1 MIHGRRVLYRAMTVH
16 VQNHSRQ
23 QSSKWLALTVLALAQ
38 FMVVLDVTI
47 VNVALPSI
55 QDALGFSADG
65 LQWVINAYTLTFG
78 GLLLLGGRMSDLLGR
93 RRVFLVGLALF
104 AAASLAGGLATSSGM
119 LVAVRAVQGVGA
131 ALLSPAA
138 LALVTVTFPAGRER
152 NLALGIW
159 GGLAGIGGTLGVV
172 AGGVL
177 VDSLGWE
184 WIFFVN
190 LPVAAIALIAT
201 PLVVGESR
209 GEQRGVGFDMTGAIL
224 GTAGI
229 STLVFAVI
237 RTEPMG
243 WGSAQVLALFGIAA
257 FLLGTFLYVESRTAN
272 PLLPLR
278 LFRVRGLGISAIAL
292 ALNGASFLGM
302 FFLTALYLQEVHGD
316 TALQAGVHF
325 VPMGIAAILSATV
338 GSQLVTRYG
347 TRAAYLTGSAIG
359 VVGLLML
366 TQVDASASYATD
378 ILPGLVVFGL
388 GLPLV
393 GVSNQIAAVAEVPHE
408 DAGAA
413 SGIVTTAFQVGG
425 ALGLALVSTAATS
438 RVTDAVASGM
448 TQPDALAAAFQRG
461 MLVAAGLAVLNLLVG
476 AVRAPRIK
484 PAPALVAEAAAA

>member
-78 GLLLLGGRMSDLLGR
+78 GLLMLGGRMSDLLGR
-93 RRVFLVGLALF
+93 RRVFLAGMVLF
-104 AAASLAGGLATSSGM
+104 ALASLAAGLAPSAGV
-119 LVAVRAVQGVGA
+119 LIAARAVQGVGA

-159 GGLAGIGGTLGVV
+159 GALAGIGGTLGVV

-190 LPVAAIALIAT
+190 LPVAAIALLAA
-201 PLVVGESR
+201 PFVVSESR
-209 GEQRGVGFDMTGAIL
+209 NDEVRGFDLTGATL
-224 GTAGI
+224 GTAGLI
-229 STLVFAVI
+229 ALVGAVI
-237 RTEPMG
+237 RTGAAG
-243 WGSAQVLALFGIAA
+243 WGSAQVLALFGAA
-257 FLLGTFLYVESRTAN
+257 IVLLGAFARVEARSPA

-278 LFRVRGLGISAIAL
+278 LFRVRGLGVSAIAL
-292 ALNGASFLGM
+292 ALNGGAFLGM
-302 FFLTALYLQEVHGD
+302 FFLSALYLQEVHGD
-316 TALQAGVHF
+316 SALAAGVQF
-325 VPMGIAAILSATV
+325 VPMGIAAIVSAVV
-338 GSQLVTRYG
+338 GAQLVPRVG
-347 TRAAYLTGSAIG
+347 TRAAYIAGAAIG
-359 VVGLLML
+359 LAGLLL
-366 TQVDASASYATD
+366 LSRAGADAGYAAD
-378 ILPGLVVFGL
+378 LLPGFLVFGL

-393 GVSNQIAAVAEVPHE
+393 GVSNQIAA
-408 DAGAA
+408 
-413 SGIVTTAFQVGG
+413 
-425 ALGLALVSTAATS
+425 
-438 RVTDAVASGM
+438 
-448 TQPDALAAAFQRG
+448 
-461 MLVAAGLAVLNLLVG
+461 
-476 AVRAPRIK
+476 
-484 PAPALVAEAAAA
+484 

>member
-1 MIHGRRVLYRAMTVH
+1 MARVYGTAIMIVH
-16 VQNHSRQ
+16 AENHSRAQ
-23 QSSKWLALTVLALAQ
+23 SKWLALTVLALAQ

-65 LQWVINAYTLTFG
+65 LQWVVNAYTLTFG
-78 GLLLLGGRMSDLLGR
+78 GLLMLGGRMSDLLGR
-93 RRVFLVGLALF
+93 RRVFLAGMVLF
-104 AAASLAGGLATSSGM
+104 ALASLAAGLAPSAGV
-119 LVAVRAVQGVGA
+119 LVAARAVQGIGA

-159 GGLAGIGGTLGVV
+159 GALAAIGGTLGVV

-177 VDSLGWE
+177 IDSLGWE

-209 GEQRGVGFDMTGAIL
+209 REQAGAGFDIGGAIL
-224 GTAGI
+224 GTAGLT
-229 STLVFAVI
+229 TLVFAVI
-237 RTEPMG
+237 RSEPSG
-243 WGSAQVLALFGIAA
+243 WGSAEVLGLLGAAAILLAA
-257 FLLGTFLYVESRTAN
+257 FLWVESRSPD
-272 PLLPLR
+272 PLVPLR
-278 LFRVRGLGISAIAL
+278 LFRIRGLGISALAL
-292 ALNGASFLGM
+292 GLNGAAFLGM

-316 TALQAGVHF
+316 SALQTGTQF

-338 GSQLVTRYG
+338 GAQLVTRYG
-347 TRAAYLTGSAIG
+347 TRIMYIAGSAIG

-366 TQVDASASYATD
+366 TQVGASASYATD

-425 ALGLALVSTAATS
+425 AIGLAIISTAATS
-438 RVTDAVASGM
+438 RTGEVLAHGA
-448 TQPDALAAAFQRG
+448 TQPQALAEGFQRG
-461 MLVAAGLAVLNLLVG
+461 LYVAAGIALLNLVVG
-476 AVRAPRIK
+476 AIRAPSIT
-484 PAPALVAEAAAA
+484 PDEAIVAEAMAG

>member
-1 MIHGRRVLYRAMTVH
+1 MACVYGTAIMIVH
-16 VQNHSRQ
+16 AENHSREQ
-23 QSSKWLALTVLALAQ
+23 SKWLALTVLALAQ

-65 LQWVINAYTLTFG
+65 LQWVVNAYTLTFG
-78 GLLLLGGRMSDLLGR
+78 GLLMLGGRMSDLLGR
-93 RRVFLVGLALF
+93 RRVFLAGMVLF
-104 AAASLAGGLATSSGM
+104 ALASLAAGLAPSAGV
-119 LVAVRAVQGVGA
+119 LVAARAVQGIGA

-159 GGLAGIGGTLGVV
+159 GALAAIGGTLGVV

-177 VDSLGWE
+177 IDSLGWE

-209 GEQRGVGFDMTGAIL
+209 REQAGAGFDIGGAIL
-224 GTAGI
+224 GTAGLT
-229 STLVFAVI
+229 TLVFAVI
-237 RTEPMG
+237 RSEPSG
-243 WGSAQVLALFGIAA
+243 WGSAEVLGLLGAAAILLAA
-257 FLLGTFLYVESRTAN
+257 FLWVESRSPD
-272 PLLPLR
+272 PLVPLR
-278 LFRVRGLGISAIAL
+278 LFRIRGLGISALAL
-292 ALNGASFLGM
+292 ALNGAAFLGM

-316 TALQAGVHF
+316 SALQTGTQF

-338 GSQLVTRYG
+338 GAQLVTRYG
-347 TRAAYLTGSAIG
+347 TRIMYIAGSAIG

-366 TQVDASASYATD
+366 TQVGASASYATD
-378 ILPGLVVFGL
+378 ILPGIVVFGL

-425 ALGLALVSTAATS
+425 AIGLAIISTAATS
-438 RVTDAVASGM
+438 RTGEVLAHGA
-448 TQPDALAAAFQRG
+448 TQPQALAEGFQRG
-461 MLVAAGLAVLNLLVG
+461 LYVAAGIALLNLVVG
-476 AVRAPRIK
+476 AIRAPRIT
-484 PAPALVAEAAAA
+484 PDEAIVAEAMAG

>member
-78 GLLLLGGRMSDLLGR
+78 GLLMIGGRMSDLLGR
-93 RRVFLVGLALF
+93 RRVFLAGMVLF
-104 AAASLAGGLATSSGM
+104 ALASLAAGLAPSAGV
-119 LVAVRAVQGVGA
+119 LIAARAVHGVGA

-159 GGLAGIGGTLGVV
+159 GALAGIGGTLGVV

-190 LPVAAIALIAT
+190 LPVAAIALIAA

-209 GEQRGVGFDMTGAIL
+209 REQAGAGVDICGAIL
-224 GTAGI
+224 CTAGLT
-229 STLVFAVI
+229 TLVFAVI
-237 RTEPMG
+237 RSEPSG
-243 WGSAQVLALFGIAA
+243 WGSAEVLGLLGAAAILLAA
-257 FLLGTFLYVESRTAN
+257 FLWVESRSPD
-272 PLLPLR
+272 PLGPLR
-278 LFRVRGLGISAIAL
+278 LFRIRGLGISALAL
-292 ALNGASFLGM
+292 ALNGAAFLGM

-316 TALQAGVHF
+316 SALQTGAQF
-325 VPMGIAAILSATV
+325 VPMGIAAIVSAVV
-338 GSQLVTRYG
+338 GAQLVTRLG
-347 TRAAYLTGSAIG
+347 TRAAYLIGSAVG
-359 VVGLLML
+359 AVGLLML
-366 TQVDASASYATD
+366 SRVGADAGYGAD
-378 ILPGLVVFGL
+378 ILPGFIVFGL

-393 GVSNQIAAVAEVPHE
+393 GVSNQIAAVAEAPHA
-408 DAGAA
+408 DAGAV

-425 ALGLALVSTAATS
+425 ALGLAVISTAATS
-438 RVTDAVASGM
+438 RVSDALAHGAS
-448 TQPDALAAAFQRG
+448 QPDALAAGYDRG
-461 MLVAAGLAVLNLLVG
+461 LLVAAGLTVVNLAIGVL
-476 AVRAPRIK
+476 RAPRIT
-484 PAPALVAEAAAA
+484 PDAALVAEAA